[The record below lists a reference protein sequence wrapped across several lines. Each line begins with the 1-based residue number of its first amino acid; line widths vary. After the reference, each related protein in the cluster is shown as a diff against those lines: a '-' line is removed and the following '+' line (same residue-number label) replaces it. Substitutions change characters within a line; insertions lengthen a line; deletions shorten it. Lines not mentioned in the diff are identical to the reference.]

1 MLSILLLKMPLL
13 TDLRNEGGEVEVEL
27 LGKRGIKSLD
37 SAVLVDATSRILV
50 NRLTTLILVHEKD
63 PSVVVVVAGGEAVAG
78 EQEVAVGV
86 GVGVV
91 VQVGA
96 ILQND
101 WVNQDECRLVE
112 SSLAIYFAFV
122 SRIRGIKVVHKIH

>member
-101 WVNQDECRLVE
+101 LVNQDECRLVE